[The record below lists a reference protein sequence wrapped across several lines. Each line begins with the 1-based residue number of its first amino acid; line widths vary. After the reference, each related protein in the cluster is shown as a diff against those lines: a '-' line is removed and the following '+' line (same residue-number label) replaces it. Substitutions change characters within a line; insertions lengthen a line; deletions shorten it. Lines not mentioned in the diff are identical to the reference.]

1 MDVKGKSR
9 IRSALV
15 RLAGATS
22 AAALLLGISGLAGNA
37 VAQGTPKKV
46 ASQPVTIAFNIPAQ
60 SLNSAI
66 LSFADK
72 AGIQVFYDTARVK
85 GLKSSGATGTLTS
98 QAALARILA
107 GTGLSYRFTGPTS
120 VTISGA
126 QSGGTVSAGDA
137 TALAPIIVQGSAEAA
152 WGPVRGYVATQ
163 SATGTKTDTPL
174 IRTPQTI
181 SVVGRKEMDT
191 RQTQSVSD
199 ALSYVAGV
207 EQPLGAESRKD
218 NLYSRGFLAS
228 QYLNGLRLTDGSW
241 GINQIDPYLL
251 ERVERIGGPASVL
264 YGQAS
269 PGGIISMVSKMP
281 TAEPFHELSIQG
293 GNYDH
298 LQGMFDFSGPVDPDG
313 QLLYRLTGMGRL
325 ADGQIDFSKDRR
337 LAVAP
342 ALTWKPDEDTSLTLL
357 GSYQYDP
364 DLGQYYTLPSQG
376 TVLPNP
382 NGKIP
387 TSRYIGDPGYN
398 IYSREIS
405 TVGYSFEHKFNDT
418 VTVRQNLR
426 YIDLDAKFGG
436 VFALGLQ
443 PDMRTLN
450 RYAMYDRDQLGQ
462 FTVDN
467 QAEIKFDTGSVEH
480 KLLVG
485 LDYQRTTLEQT
496 YGFDFSVPAFD
507 IFNPKYNLGISQPAI
522 TGHTYQVLSQLGAYA
537 QDQVTLG
544 KLSVVGGLR
553 YDWADT
559 DTDDRINGTSQ
570 DVRDR
575 KPTGRLGAVYQFDN
589 GIAPY
594 VSYSTSFQ
602 PASGTDRSG
611 NPFKPTAGKQYEV
624 GVKYQP
630 VGYDSFITLSA
641 FDLRQTN
648 VTTPDTSPGG
658 TGFSVQTGEVHSRGV
673 ELSAVASLDDDLN
686 MRFSYAYLLAVNS
699 ETNDPTTLGKQLV
712 GSSKNAA
719 SLWLDYKVSSGPLT
733 GLGLGAGVR
742 YRGERYGDDA
752 NTFKVP
758 SFALVD
764 AAISYDFGA
773 ATPKMKGWKAALN
786 ATNLFDK
793 EYVAACNGD
802 TLCYYGDRRR
812 VLGTL
817 TYQW

>member
-1 MDVKGKSR
+1 MDVKGNSR

-22 AAALLLGISGLAGNA
+22 AAALLFGMSALADNA
-37 VAQGTPKKV
+37 FAQATTNRV
-46 ASQPVTIAFNIPAQ
+46 ASQPATIAFKIPAQ

-72 AGIQVFYDTARVK
+72 AGIQVFYDTARVQ
-85 GLKSSGATGTLTS
+85 GLKSGGASGMLTP
-98 QAALARILA
+98 QAALGRILA
-107 GTGLSYRFTGPTS
+107 KTGLSYRFTGPTS
-120 VTISGA
+120 VTISGSEGSSPA
-126 QSGGTVSAGDA
+126 PAGDA
-137 TALAPIIVQGSAEAA
+137 TALAPIIVQGGSETA
-152 WGPVRGYVATQ
+152 WGPIRGYVATQ

-181 SVVGRKEMDT
+181 SVVGRKEIET
-191 RQTQSVSD
+191 RQALSVSE
-199 ALSYVAGV
+199 ALRYVAGV
-207 EQPLGAESRKD
+207 EEPIGSESRKD
-218 NLYSRGFLAS
+218 DLYSRGFLAS

-251 ERVERIGGPASVL
+251 ERVERIGGPSSVL

-269 PGGIISMVSKMP
+269 PGGIISLVSKMP
-281 TAEPFHELSIQG
+281 TEEPHHELSIQG

-313 QLLYRLTGMGRL
+313 QLLYRLTGLGRL

-342 ALTWKPDEDTSLTLL
+342 ALTWKPDEDTSFTLL
-357 GSYQYDP
+357 GSYQNDP
-364 DLGQYYTLPSQG
+364 DLGEYYTLPAQG
-376 TVLPNP
+376 TVLANP
-382 NGKIP
+382 NGNIP
-387 TSRYIGDPGYN
+387 SSRYTGDPSFS
-398 IYSREIS
+398 IYSRENKS
-405 TVGYSFEHKFNDT
+405 VGYSFEHSFNDT

-426 YIDLDAKFGG
+426 YSGMDAKLGN
-436 VFALGLQ
+436 VFAYGLQ
-443 PDMRTLN
+443 PDLRTLN
-450 RYAMYDRDQLGQ
+450 RYALYDRDQLGQ
-462 FTVDN
+462 LTVDN
-467 QAEIKFDTGSVEH
+467 QAEVKFDTGALEH

-496 YGFDFSVPAFD
+496 FGIDFSVPTLD
-507 IFNPKYNLGISQPAI
+507 IFDPVYNVGISQPAI
-522 TGHTYQVLSQLGAYA
+522 TGHTYQILSQLGVYA

-553 YDWADT
+553 YDWADS
-559 DTDDRINGTSQ
+559 DTADRLGGTSS
-570 DVRDR
+570 DVKDH
-575 KPTGRLGAVYQFDN
+575 KPTGRIGAVYQFDN

-602 PASGTDRSG
+602 PTSGTDRSG
-611 NPFKPTAGKQYEV
+611 NPFKPTQGKQYEV
-624 GVKYQP
+624 GLKYQP
-630 VGYDSFITLSA
+630 VGYDSFVTLSA

-648 VTTPDTSPGG
+648 VTTPDTTPGG
-658 TGFSVQTGEVHSRGV
+658 VGFSVQTGEVHSRGI
-673 ELSAVASLDDDLN
+673 ELSTVASLDDDLN
-686 MRFSYAYLLAVNS
+686 LRFSYAYLLAVNS
-699 ETNDPTTLGKQLV
+699 STNDPTLLGKLLV
-712 GSSKNAA
+712 GSTRNAA
-719 SLWLDYKVSSGPLT
+719 SIWLDYKVSSGPLT

-742 YRGERYGDDA
+742 YRGQRYGDDA

-758 SFALVD
+758 SFAVVD
-764 AAISYDFGA
+764 AAVSYDFGA
-773 ATPKMKGWKAALN
+773 ANPKMKGWKAALN
-786 ATNLFDK
+786 ASNLFDK

-802 TLCYYGDRRR
+802 TLCNYGDRRR

>member
-1 MDVKGKSR
+1 MDVKGKGR

-22 AAALLLGISGLAGNA
+22 AAALLLGISAPADNA
-37 VAQGTPKKV
+37 FAQGTPNRA
-46 ASQPVTIAFNIPAQ
+46 ASQPATITFNIPAQ
-60 SLNSAI
+60 NLNAAI

-72 AGIQVFYDTARVK
+72 AGLQVFYDTARVQ
-85 GLKSSGATGTLTS
+85 GLKSGGVTGTFTS

-107 GTGLSYRFTGPTS
+107 KTGLSYRFTGPTS
-120 VTISGA
+120 VTISGS
-126 QSGGTVSAGDA
+126 QGGDTASAGDA
-137 TALAPIIVQGSAEAA
+137 TALAPIIVQGSAENA

-163 SATGTKTDTPL
+163 SATGTKSDTPL
-174 IRTPQTI
+174 IKTPQTI
-181 SVVGRKEMDT
+181 SVVGRKEIET
-191 RQTQSVSD
+191 RQAQSVSE
-199 ALSYVAGV
+199 ALGYVAGV
-207 EQPLGAESRKD
+207 EEPLGSESRRD

-281 TAEPFHELSIQG
+281 TEEPFHEVSIQG

-298 LQGMFDFSGPVDPDG
+298 LQGMFDFSGPVDPEG
-313 QLLYRLTGMGRL
+313 QFLYRLTGLGRL
-325 ADGQIDFSKDRR
+325 ADAQVDFTKDRR
-337 LAVAP
+337 LAIAP
-342 ALTWKPDEDTSLTLL
+342 AVTWKPDEDTKLTLL

-364 DLGQYYTLPSQG
+364 DLGEYYTLPAQG
-376 TVLPNP
+376 TVLGNP

-387 TSRYIGDPGYN
+387 TSRYIGDPSFDV
-398 IYSREIS
+398 YSRKSS
-405 TVGYSFEHKFNDT
+405 TIGYSFEHSFNDS
-418 VTVRQNLR
+418 VTIRQNLR
-426 YIDLDAKFGG
+426 YGNMDAEFGG
-436 VFALGLQ
+436 VLAYGLQ
-443 PDMRTLN
+443 SDLRTLN
-450 RYAMYDRDQLGQ
+450 RYALYDRDQLGQ
-462 FTVDN
+462 LTVDN
-467 QAEIKFDTGSVEH
+467 QAEVKFDTGRVEH

-496 YGFDFSVPAFD
+496 FGIDFSVPTLD
-507 IFNPKYNLGISQPAI
+507 IFNPVYNLGISQPAI
-522 TGHTYQVLSQLGAYA
+522 TGHTYQILSQLGVYA

-559 DTDDRINGTSQ
+559 DTDDRISGTSQ
-570 DVRDR
+570 DIKDH

-602 PASGTDRSG
+602 PTSGTDRSG
-611 NPFKPTAGKQYEV
+611 NPFKPTEGKQYEV

-658 TGFSVQTGEVHSRGV
+658 TGFSVQTGEVHSRGI

-686 MRFSYAYLLAVNS
+686 LRFSYAYLLAVNS
-699 ETNDPTTLGKQLV
+699 ETNDPTKLDKQLV
-712 GSSKNAA
+712 GTSKNAA

-773 ATPKMKGWKAALN
+773 ANPKMKGWKAALN